1 MDKIVRDTIEV
12 IEDSIKTMNKKK
24 DLTPSDLETMC
35 KAYELKM
42 EIEGYYGDGDES
54 YGRMDNMGMSKQM
67 PHESMYYDA
76 NMNPHPMR
84 SPVTGRYISRDEH
97 GMSSHSIKDRVIQKL
112 EEMYDEAKT
121 DHEREEI
128 RQEIRNFEVN
138 R

>member
-1 MDKIVRDTIEV
+1 MDKVAQDTIEV
-12 IEDSIKTMNKKK
+12 IEDSIKMMNKKK

-35 KAYELKM
+35 KAYDLKM
-42 EIEGYYGDGDES
+42 KIEGHYGEDDWS
-54 YGRMDNMGMSKQM
+54 YERMDNMGMSRQM
-67 PHESMYYDA
+67 PYENMYYDT

-84 SPVTGRYISRDEH
+84 SPVTGRYISRDER